1 MFGSLKI
8 CCFGSLS
15 APPPV
20 LSPPTPPTPASVNR
34 YGTGDLCWHHAQQ
47 VLSLVLRINS
57 LLPPFC
63 SSASPLTSLFCRL
76 VKFLTPQ
83 HQVSSWQ
90 VCTCCQWWPSRLTVW
105 LKTMLST
112 VISLLS
118 CPWVMVLGGDSSLI
132 SWFLWMWYCLYRGYG
147 FVRLP
152 VVLSQK

>member
-1 MFGSLKI
+1 MLNSCAIRLACKGYFRHILVAGVRRPALEFVDDCILCVRVIINKRSLERFCVWISKNLLFWLPF
-8 CCFGSLS
+8 CSSTCPLT
-15 APPPV
+15 PH
-20 LSPPTPPTPASVNR
+20 PPTPASVNR

-90 VCTCCQWWPSRLTVW
+90 VCTCCQW
-105 LKTMLST
+105 
-112 VISLLS
+112 
-118 CPWVMVLGGDSSLI
+118 
-132 SWFLWMWYCLYRGYG
+132 
-147 FVRLP
+147 
-152 VVLSQK
+152 